1 MKANTFKHRIKIY
14 KKEQSK
20 NEFLENDFTQDL
32 LFKEVYASCKN
43 LSADIKELQGGLSL
57 VITHEFELRF
67 LELDFSYFLV
77 FKDEKYEIV
86 SLEDEKQDKKF
97 LKIKARK
104 IQ

>member
-1 MKANTFKHRIKIY
+1 MKVNTFRHRIKIY

-43 LSADIKELQGGLSL
+43 LSTDVKELQGGLSL
-57 VITHEFELRF
+57 ATTHEFELRF